1 MLVVVVVGPRVDG
14 VVWWLLVKNISELQV
29 VMDHLVPAFIIL
41 LKYRKIF
48 RMD

>member
-1 MLVVVVVGPRVDG
+1 MLVVVGPQFGCVVR
-14 VVWWLLVKNISELQV
+14 WLLVKNISELQV